1 MPRVVKKVKKQRGA
15 VKHTKKFW
23 IILTSCITAFIAAVV
38 ATCLIIYFVTADD
51 DYDYFDAIDDS
62 YSITY
67 DQAKTKMSEVE
78 NLFIFYWDDK
88 TFDPEDSTTDAL
100 LEENIEKLYK
110 KIVQYNAVDASDINA
125 GTIDDKYQQIE
136 FYLVYTGNSKGSA
149 ALGTVSTDDD
159 GNESTTANA
168 TSGITSTNVLAYYY
182 SGKYCEYPYGNSK
195 ETEDYPYTMNDV
207 KDANLFV
214 SQIYDEL
221 KELLA

>member
-1 MPRVVKKVKKQRGA
+1 MKRLHVFLAYLFLTCCVYISFYEGM
-15 VKHTKKFW
+15 
-23 IILTSCITAFIAAVV
+23 ILNTSYDSTANTLLDFFYIYSIAQGIAA
-38 ATCLIIYFVTADD
+38 A
-51 DYDYFDAIDDS
+51 
-62 YSITY
+62 
-67 DQAKTKMSEVE
+67 
-78 NLFIFYWDDK
+78 
-88 TFDPEDSTTDAL
+88 
-100 LEENIEKLYK
+100 
-110 KIVQYNAVDASDINA
+110 
-125 GTIDDKYQQIE
+125 

-221 KELLA
+221 KDLLA